1 MTDNQAWLHQ
11 QIQALAQ
18 HQSRFTDR
26 AFWVALAQLV
36 DEQARRQDQLQG
48 EIDGRT
54 WRPDKW

>member
-11 QIQALAQ
+11 QLQALAQ
-18 HQSRFTDR
+18 HQAKFTDR
-26 AFWVALAQLV
+26 AFWVALDHLAA
-36 DEQARRQDQLQG
+36 EQARRQDQLQG